1 MSQPC
6 QGTEML
12 APFLGVASVPDVRTD
27 IVQRGASVTI
37 DRHADL
43 AIVLTGGVHV
53 VWQDGFATDLTGPAL
68 VLSADV
74 HGAETVV
81 TRQLRLICMTHA
93 SCAVLLARHR
103 TFRDLF
109 FEALSRRIH
118 GLLPLRDRPRRIL
131 H

>member
-1 MSQPC
+1 M
-6 QGTEML
+6 
-12 APFLGVASVPDVRTD
+12 RTD
-27 IVQRGASVTI
+27 IVERGDSVTI

-43 AIVLTGGVHV
+43 VMVLTGGVHV
-53 VWQDGFATDLTGPAL
+53 VWRDGFATDLTGPAL

-74 HGAETVV
+74 HAAETVV
-81 TRQLRLICMTHA
+81 TRRLRLISMTHA

-103 TFRDLF
+103 AFRDLF
-109 FEALSRRIH
+109 FEALSRRIQ